1 MTQDTKVENVFD
13 TLASIADVD
22 MIEPIRNNNSDHK
35 EVSFAVYGNSAEIV
49 RWCRRNFGERGDGWD
64 FNGTNK
70 YLEVR
75 LWSSKLIMMW
85 ELWQN

>member
-1 MTQDTKVENVFD
+1 MTQYTKNIFNELSN
-13 TLASIADVD
+13 LAEID
-22 MIEPIRNNNSDHK
+22 MITPVRNNVSDSK
-35 EVSFAVYGNSAEIV
+35 EVTFVVRGNSAEIV
-49 RWCRRNFGERGDGWD
+49 RWCRRNFGDRGDGWE
-64 FNGTNK
+64 FTGTNK